1 MYSVETLARVDM
13 LCLDKTG
20 TITQGKMQVE
30 AVLPLTEGVWRVR
43 ACQHPDQL
51 HSPIV
56 RIKIQLPKLFASD
69 SKDRLPI
76 L

>member
-1 MYSVETLARVDM
+1 M

-30 AVLPLTEGVWRVR
+30 AVLPLTATYGEETI
-43 ACQHPDQL
+43 ASIL
-51 HSPIV
+51 TSYIAHSED
-56 RIKIQLPKLFASD
+56 KIQLPKPFASV
-69 SKDRLPI
+69 SKASSLSYA